1 MKQILVIVL
10 IALISCDKK
19 SSENKNLNKKYFEF
33 DKIEHYHTNLSIDS
47 IVKSRSFPKTKKD
60 FALLQIV
67 DGNVPVNLND
77 TLFISNMKILQFEKQ
92 EINRKLHSKISNIF
106 TERKSQSLV
115 ALDAASCITNFR
127 DILIFR
133 KSNKIIGVVKLCF
146 TCDQYSIIGSKT
158 NTTSFGE
165 RDEFKNLKE
174 ILVEPAAN
182 REPY

>member
-1 MKQILVIVL
+1 MKQILVVIL
-10 IALISCDKK
+10 LSALISCNKRL
-19 SSENKNLNKKYFEF
+19 SENKNLNNKYFEF

-47 IVKSRSFPKTKKD
+47 IAKSRSFPKTNKD
-60 FALLQIV
+60 FALSQIV
-67 DGNVPVNLND
+67 EGNVPVNLND
-77 TLFISNMKILQFEKQ
+77 TLFISNTKILQFEKQ
-92 EINRKLHSKISNIF
+92 EINRKLHLKISNIF

-133 KSNKIIGVVKLCF
+133 KNNKIIGIVKLCF

-174 ILVEPAAN
+174 ILVAPAAN
-182 REPY
+182 SL